1 MAEIS
6 KSYEARDI
14 EKKWY
19 AAWQTA
25 GAFAGRVVAGKEP
38 YTIVIPPP
46 NVTGVLTMGHVLNNT
61 LQDVLI
67 RRARLEGRSALWVP
81 GTDHAG
87 IATQTVVE
95 RELRKEKKHRRDLG
109 REKFLEKVWAW
120 RTEKGGIILE
130 QLRRLGAS
138 CDWDRTQFTMDPH
151 YSQAVLGVFVDLFK
165 KGHIYRGKRMVNW
178 CPASQTALSDE
189 EVIMK
194 PVSGAI
200 YHVRYE
206 IVGRPGEFVS
216 VKTTRPETIPGD
228 VAIAV
233 HPDDPRYTALLG
245 KKVRR
250 ALGPAAE
257 IPIIA
262 DAAVDKEFGTGA
274 LKITPA
280 HDKADFEIG
289 GRHHLPAIDVLEADG
304 KLNAFA
310 GPELAGLDRFA
321 GRKKA
326 VELLKASGALV
337 GEEPHANNVGYS
349 ERADVPI
356 EPRLTWQWWLKYPRI
371 EEAKTAVRDGH
382 ITFHPARW
390 SKVYLHWLENI
401 QDWCIS
407 RQLWWGHRIPVWYNG
422 EAHAKAQQTVPI
434 VELSGHELAG
444 TTINGLRDAAW
455 EYAGSHALLNHAFPN
470 AETGWDIVVR
480 PASLEHA
487 FTHHG
492 AANIKAVVALPEL
505 IRTAIK
511 VGSLDHLP
519 VSTHFKAVH
528 LFVAAARIGGE
539 LFRVK
544 ITVKEHIDGQK
555 LYDHQ
560 LFKKETPDGESPTPD
575 ALANVS
581 TRPTSGAV
589 IRLADLVDDVNS
601 DVLFTRCQID
611 SPGPGWEQDPD
622 VLDTWFSSWLWPFA
636 TMGWPDADKM
646 KAQGLDHFYPT
657 TTLVTGPDIIFFW
670 VARMIMAG
678 LEFTRPGEPLERRI
692 PFKHVY
698 FTGIIRDAQGRK
710 MSKSLGNS
718 PDPLD
723 LIDKYGADGL
733 RFGIVSIAPQGQDI
747 RFQEE
752 RIEGGKN
759 FCNKLWNACRFRQMS
774 GEAGDNSSLS
784 AIMARLVPAQ
794 FDADDHAI
802 LDRLLAT
809 TREVDRCFRE
819 FEFSAAVQALYAF
832 FWGDFCD
839 WYVEVSKSRLQ
850 SPDAKGN
857 CLAIQDLVLRQT
869 LLLLHPFIPFITEE
883 LWHLLG
889 YGLERKFIE
898 DAHLDNASQV
908 ANTGALHGLVLNQT
922 AAASVERL
930 KDFVSKAR
938 ALKAEHNLASR
949 RDVKLLVTATAADWK
964 VLETNLAKL
973 TRMCGAA
980 STERREKVDGA
991 PAVVAALGTIY
1002 LDLASAVDAGAEK
1015 VRLTKELDQ
1024 LAKHIAGT
1032 EARLSNEAFVSKA
1045 PPAVLE
1051 GARKQLAD
1059 QKAKRA
1065 ELERLLKAL
1074 G

>member
-1 MAEIS
+1 MSEIT
-6 KSYEARDI
+6 KSYEPRDV

-19 AAWQTA
+19 ASWLAAQ
-25 GAFAGRVVAGKEP
+25 AFAGKADAGRDP

-67 RRARLEGRSALWVP
+67 RRARLEGRSAMWLP

-95 RELRKEKKHRRDLG
+95 RELRKQKKTRHDFG
-109 REKFLEKVWAW
+109 REKFLEKVWEW
-120 RTEKGGIILE
+120 RHEKGGIILE

-151 YSQAVLGVFVDLFK
+151 YSRAVLTVFVDLFR

-178 CPASQTALSDE
+178 CPVSQTALSDE

-194 PVSGAI
+194 PASGTL
-200 YHVRYE
+200 YRVRYE
-206 IVGRPGEFVS
+206 RVDAPGVFVE

-233 HPDDPRYTALLG
+233 HPEDPRYAGWVG

-250 ALGPAAE
+250 PLGPAAE

-262 DAAVDKEFGTGA
+262 DAAVDREFGTGA

-280 HDKADFEIG
+280 HDKTDFEIG
-289 GRHHLPAIDVLEADG
+289 LRHRLPVVDVLESNG
-304 KLNAFA
+304 VLNELA
-310 GPELAGLDRFA
+310 GPELAGMERFA
-321 GRKKA
+321 ARKRA
-326 VELLKASGALV
+326 AELLKASGALLAA
-337 GEEPHANNVGYS
+337 ESHANNVGFS

-356 EPRLTWQWWLKYPRI
+356 EPRLTWQWWLRYPRV
-371 EEAKTAVRDGH
+371 EEAKAAVRDGH
-382 ITFHPARW
+382 IRFHPERW

-407 RQLWWGHRIPVWYNG
+407 RQLWWGHRIPVWYRKG
-422 EAHAKAQQTVPI
+422 LDREKLTEQD
-434 VELSGHELAG
+434 
-444 TTINGLRDAAW
+444 LRD
-455 EYAGSHALLNHAFPN
+455 
-470 AETGWDIVVR
+470 
-480 PASLEHA
+480 PAKVHVSLEGPA
-487 FTHHG
+487 D
-492 AANIKAVVALPEL
+492 PENW
-505 IRTAIK
+505 TQE
-511 VGSLDHLP
+511 D
-519 VSTHFKAVH
+519 
-528 LFVAAARIGGE
+528 
-539 LFRVK
+539 
-544 ITVKEHIDGQK
+544 
-555 LYDHQ
+555 
-560 LFKKETPDGESPTPD
+560 
-575 ALANVS
+575 
-581 TRPTSGAV
+581 
-589 IRLADLVDDVNS
+589 
-601 DVLFTRCQID
+601 
-611 SPGPGWEQDPD
+611 D
-622 VLDTWFSSWLWPFA
+622 VLDTWASSWLWPFA
-636 TMGWPDADKM
+636 TLGWPDRE
-646 KAQGLDHFYPT
+646 AQQRLGLDHFYPT

-678 LEFTRPGEPLERRI
+678 LEFMRPGEPIERRI
-692 PFKHVY
+692 PFRHVY

-733 RFGIVSIAPQGQDI
+733 RLGIVSIAPQGQDI
-747 RFQEE
+747 RFQED
-752 RIEGGKN
+752 RIESGKN

-774 GEAGDNSSLS
+774 GPAGDNASLD
-784 AIMARLVPAQ
+784 AILARLEPAR

-802 LDRLLAT
+802 LDRMLAT
-809 TREVDRCFRE
+809 SREVARCFAE
-819 FEFSAAVQALYAF
+819 FEFSAAVHALYGF
-832 FWGDFCD
+832 FWNDFCD
-839 WYVEVSKSRLQ
+839 WYVEVSKSKLQ
-850 SPDAKGN
+850 DPATKPN

-883 LWHLLG
+883 LWQQLG
-889 YGLERKFIE
+889 YGRTGTFIE
-898 DAHLDNASQV
+898 DTSLENASQL
-908 ANTGALHGLVLNQT
+908 AG
-922 AAASVERL
+922 AASVRGIAPDRAAVATVERL
-930 KDFVSKAR
+930 KQFVSQAR

-949 RDVKLLVTATAADWK
+949 RDVSLLVIASDADWA
-964 VLETNLAKL
+964 VIAANLAKL
-973 TRMCGAA
+973 SRMAGAA
-980 STERREKVDGA
+980 KLERREKVDAA
-991 PAVVAALGTIY
+991 PAAVTPLGTVH
-1002 LDLASAVDAGAEK
+1002 LDLASTVDAGAEK
-1015 VRLTKELDQ
+1015 ARLSKELEQ

-1045 PPAVLE
+1045 PPAVLA

-1059 QKAKRA
+1059 QQAKRA

>member
-6 KSYEARDI
+6 KSYEPRDV

-19 AAWQTA
+19 GAWLEA
-25 GAFAGRVVAGKEP
+25 GAFAGNAKGEGVEP

-61 LQDVLI
+61 LQDILI
-67 RRARLEGRSALWVP
+67 RRARLEGFSALWVP

-95 RELRKEKKHRRDLG
+95 RELRKQKQTRHDFG

-120 RTEKGGIILE
+120 RQEKGGIILE

-151 YSQAVLGVFVDLFK
+151 YSRAVLTVFVDLFR
-165 KGHIYRGKRMVNW
+165 KGNIYRGKRMVNW
-178 CPASQTALSDE
+178 CPVSQTALSDE

-194 PVSGAI
+194 PVNGTI
-200 YHVRYE
+200 YRVRYE
-206 IVGRPGEFVS
+206 RVDVPGQFVE

-233 HPDDPRYTALLG
+233 HPDDPRYAGWIG

-250 ALGPAAE
+250 PIGPAAE

-262 DAAVDKEFGTGA
+262 DASVDREFGTGA

-280 HDKADFEIG
+280 HDKVDFEIG
-289 GRHHLPAIDVLEADG
+289 QRHGLPAVDVLHANG
-304 KLNAFA
+304 VLNELA
-310 GPELAGLDRFA
+310 GPELAGVERFA

-326 VELLKASGALV
+326 AELLRERGALV
-337 GEEPHANNVGYS
+337 AEEAYANNVGYS

-356 EPRLTWQWWLKYPRI
+356 EPRLTWQWWLRYPRI
-371 EEAKTAVRDGH
+371 EEAKAAVRDGH
-382 ITFHPARW
+382 IRFHPERW

-407 RQLWWGHRIPVWYNG
+407 RQLWWGHRIPVWYRKG
-422 EAHAKAQQTVPI
+422 LDKEKLSEADLADPAQVH
-434 VELSGHELAG
+434 V
-444 TTINGLRDAAW
+444 
-455 EYAGSHALLNHAFPN
+455 
-470 AETGWDIVVR
+470 
-480 PASLEHA
+480 SLEGPA
-487 FTHHG
+487 D
-492 AANIKAVVALPEL
+492 PENW
-505 IRTAIK
+505 
-511 VGSLDHLP
+511 VQED
-519 VSTHFKAVH
+519 
-528 LFVAAARIGGE
+528 
-539 LFRVK
+539 
-544 ITVKEHIDGQK
+544 
-555 LYDHQ
+555 
-560 LFKKETPDGESPTPD
+560 
-575 ALANVS
+575 
-581 TRPTSGAV
+581 
-589 IRLADLVDDVNS
+589 
-601 DVLFTRCQID
+601 
-611 SPGPGWEQDPD
+611 D
-622 VLDTWFSSWLWPFA
+622 VLDTWASSWLWPFA
-636 TMGWPDADKM
+636 TLGWPDAAAM
-646 KAQGLDHFYPT
+646 ERAGLKYFYPT

-678 LEFTRPGEPLERRI
+678 LEFMGPAEPLPARGNGRPATVAPRLTESELKARI
-692 PFKHVY
+692 PFRHVY
-698 FTGIIRDAQGRK
+698 FTGIIRDQQGRK

-733 RFGIVSIAPQGQDI
+733 RFGIISIAPQGQDI
-747 RFQEE
+747 RFQED

-774 GEAGDNSSLS
+774 GEAGDNSALA
-784 AIMARLVPAQ
+784 AIVARLEASK

-809 TREVDRCFRE
+809 TREVARCFRE
-819 FEFSAAVQALYAF
+819 FEFSAAVQGLYGF
-832 FWGDFCD
+832 FWNDFCD
-839 WYVEVSKSRLQ
+839 WYVEVSKSKLQ
-850 SPDAKGN
+850 DPATKAN

-883 LWHLLG
+883 LWQQLG
-889 YGLERKFIE
+889 YGAAGRFVE
-898 DAHLDNASQV
+898 DARVEDEEE
-908 ANTGALHGLVLNQT
+908 LVDVLQAGGVGVDT
-922 AAASVERL
+922 AAVASVEKL
-930 KDFVSKAR
+930 KAFVSQAR

-949 RDVKLLVTATAADWK
+949 RDVKLFVIAAEGDWN
-964 VLETNLAKL
+964 VLAGNLAKL
-973 TRMCGAA
+973 TRMIGAA
-980 STERREKVDGA
+980 ELTRRDSVEGA
-991 PAVVAALGTIY
+991 PAVVTPLGTVY
-1002 LDLASAVDAGAEK
+1002 LDLASTVDAGAERI
-1015 VRLTKELDQ
+1015 RLTREIEQ
-1024 LAKHIAGT
+1024 ITKHIAGT
-1032 EARLSNEAFVSKA
+1032 ETRLANPAFVSKA

-1059 QKAKRA
+1059 QQAKKA